1 MSDINLDSQNKK
13 KGLGRGLGSL
23 LGGQAGDI
31 QNNIRLNNTTSE
43 NKETSPMTSQ
53 TVGTLQKMNTQGT
66 IQTVNTVV
74 APVSDENKVWNV
86 AVDKLKPGKFQPRKT
101 FEKQSLDELSQ
112 SIKENGILQPIIA
125 RRLPDGQLEIIAG
138 ERRWRASQAAGKHE
152 VPVIIK
158 KYSDSE
164 ALELSIIENI
174 QREDLNPIEEAEGYQ
189 RLITEFGMSQQA
201 VAEKV
206 GKERATIANSV
217 RLILLHPEIKKMII
231 KGDVSV
237 GHGKVLLALTDF
249 KIQLETAKRVV
260 AEKLSVRKL
269 EKIVDSILD
278 PEEVVVNPSDEQKKV
293 LEAKIVKDYEDKIQK
308 KFSTKAT
315 VDYSDGKGK
324 ITISYYSKEEFNN
337 IIEILNV

>member
-1 MSDINLDSQNKK
+1 MSDNNMDYQNKK

-23 LGGQAGDI
+23 LGAQAGNI
-31 QNNIRLNNTTSE
+31 QNNAQLNGELSSG
-43 NKETSPMTSQ
+43 NKAAGEVVTQSLSSQ
-53 TVGTLQKMNTQGT
+53 TRQMGQPATNVTASN
-66 IQTVNTVV
+66 TVN
-74 APVSDENKVWNV
+74 DENRIWKV
-86 AVDKLKPGKFQPRKT
+86 AIDKLKPGKFQPRKT
-101 FEKQSLDELSQ
+101 FEKKNLDELSQ

-125 RRLPDGQLEIIAG
+125 RKLIDGQLEIIAG
-138 ERRWRASQAAGKHE
+138 ERRWRASQSAGLHE

-158 KYSDSE
+158 KYTDSE

-189 RLITEFGMSQQA
+189 RLMTEFGMSQQA
-201 VAEKV
+201 VADRV
-206 GKERATIANSV
+206 GKERATVANAV

-231 KGDVSV
+231 KGEVSV

-249 KIQLETAKRVV
+249 KVQLETARRVIT
-260 AEKLSVRKL
+260 EKLSVRKL

-278 PEEVVVNPSDEQKKV
+278 PEEVLTSHSDEQKKL
-293 LEAKIVKDYEDKIQK
+293 LESKIVKDYEDKIQK

-324 ITISYYSKEEFNN
+324 ITINYYSKEEFNN